1 MACNSCN
8 KSCGTGGCNSC
19 SAGGCNSCN
28 KLSTYD
34 WLIGLQDAEPFNIH
48 EVRFKADRKDFY
60 ENTHHLDII
69 TGDWVVVESESGG
82 YDIGQVSLSGELV
95 RLQMQKRKITLEK
108 YTAKKIYRKANP
120 QELQKLQEARDKES
134 GILYRTREIIK
145 KHGLEMKLS
154 EVEFQGDKTKA
165 IFYYTADNR
174 VDFRELIK
182 ILADEFKVRVE
193 MRQIGLRQEA
203 AKLGG
208 IGSCGRE
215 LCCSTWL
222 TDFKSVNVNAAK
234 QQFISLN
241 STRLSGQCGRL
252 KCCLNYELDLYLES
266 LTVIPKIEKPIQTVK
281 GDAFY
286 EKTDIFKKVIW
297 FSVKA
302 DNSWYAVPVDRVK
315 QLLKMQA
322 QGVLIE
328 SLLEPDTNTEK
339 PIDFV
344 DVVGQSELDKRNN
357 KKTKRKQKRKKENTT
372 RQNQNNISKDNT
384 LKDKPNKKKPKIEVK
399 PKILSD
405 KL

>member
-1 MACNSCN
+1 LN
-8 KSCGTGGCNSC
+8 
-19 SAGGCNSCN
+19 
-28 KLSTYD
+28 TYN
-34 WLIGLQDAEPFNIH
+34 WLIGLEDAEPFNIH
-48 EVRFKADRKDFY
+48 EIRFKADRKDFY
-60 ENTHHLDII
+60 ENIHHLDIV

-95 RLQMQKRKITLEK
+95 RLQMQKRKINLEK
-108 YTAKKIYRKANP
+108 YTPKKIYRKANT

-154 EVEFQGDKTKA
+154 EVELQGDKTKA

-234 QQFISLN
+234 QQFLSLN

-252 KCCLNYELDLYLES
+252 KCCLNYELDLYLEA
-266 LTVIPKIEKPIQTVK
+266 LTIIPKIEKPIQTVK

-286 EKTDIFKKVIW
+286 EKTDIFKKVVW
-297 FSVKA
+297 FSIKA
-302 DNSWYAVPVDRVK
+302 DNSWYAVPVERVK

-322 QGVLIE
+322 QGSVIE
-328 SLLEPDTNTEK
+328 SLLEPDTHTEK

-344 DVVGQSELDKRNN
+344 DVVGQSDLDKKN
-357 KKTKRKQKRKKENTT
+357 KKNKRKPKRKKEGTT
-372 RQNQNNISKDNT
+372 NQTQNNLPKNDTPKN
-384 LKDKPNKKKPKIEVK
+384 KPNKKKPKIEVQ

>member
-8 KSCGTGGCNSC
+8 KSCGTGGCTSC

-28 KLSTYD
+28 KLNTYD
-34 WLIGLQDAEPFNIH
+34 WLTGLQDAEPFNIH

-60 ENTHHLDII
+60 ENVNHLDIV

-95 RLQMQKRKITLEK
+95 RLQMQKRKIVTDN
-108 YTAKKIYRKANP
+108 YVPKKMYRKANA

-134 GILYRTREIIK
+134 DMLYRTREIIK
-145 KHGLEMKLS
+145 AHGLEMKLS

-182 ILADEFKVRVE
+182 VLADEFKIRIE

-234 QQFISLN
+234 QQYLSLN

-252 KCCLNYELDLYLES
+252 KCCLNYELDLYLEA
-266 LTVIPKIEKPIQTVK
+266 LHTFPKIDKPIQTVK
-281 GDAFY
+281 GDAFH

-297 FSVKA
+297 FSIKS
-302 DNSWYAVPVDRVK
+302 DNSWYAVPVERVK

-322 QGVLIE
+322 QGVVIE
-328 SLLEPDTNTEK
+328 SLLETDKSIEK
-339 PIDFV
+339 PLDFV
-344 DVVGQSELDKRNN
+344 DVVGQSNLDKK
-357 KKTKRKQKRKKENTT
+357 KKTKRKNKKRQDTNKTPTQYNTKKEN
-372 RQNQNNISKDNT
+372 N
-384 LKDKPNKKKPKIEVK
+384 PNKKKPKIEVK
-399 PKILSD
+399 PKILPD